1 MSDLDV
7 PTLYCPF
14 QSTVSPDAAIV
25 DQRTVDWAYAFGLI
39 TSDAIAQ
46 RFQAA
51 RIGWLAAY
59 LAPTASLETLQLLS
73 DWSTWAIMWDDSCDR
88 PDLRAQPARLAR
100 YHARFLTLLR
110 GNTPVGSGSPFVEA
124 LWNIRQ
130 RLLCL
135 SNNVQLYQFTRHVEE
150 FFSGCVWEAT
160 NRAEQRS
167 IDLETYIRM
176 RRFTSGMYTALKV
189 VEIADQIA
197 LPINI
202 WGYSMLA
209 RLRELATNAVCW
221 ANDIISLG
229 QEIQRGDIHN
239 LIIILQRTHHD
250 ALTNCIAQGVSLHDR
265 EVQAFLTAEQ
275 AIPSFGSRVDQ
286 HIKRYVALLR
296 SFMYGNLAWSALSGR
311 YGLVQEFQAHVLGE
325 SHAPAPVRT
334 HKELMRTTLRYSSGQ
349 ND

>member
-1 MSDLDV
+1 MSELDL

-14 QSTVSPDAAIV
+14 QSTVSPHAAIV
-25 DQRTVDWAYAFGLI
+25 DQRTIDWARAFGLI

-51 RIGWLAAY
+51 RFGWLAAY

-73 DWSTWAIMWDDSCDR
+73 DWNTWAIMWDDVCDR
-88 PDLRAQPARLAR
+88 PTLCAQPAHLTR

-110 GNTPVGSGSPFVEA
+110 GDSPGETESPFAEA
-124 LWNIRQ
+124 LWNIRL
-130 RLLCL
+130 RLLRH
-135 SNNVQLYQFTRHVEE
+135 SNNVQLRQFIKHVAE

-160 NRAEQRS
+160 NRAQQRN
-167 IDLETYIRM
+167 IDIVTYIRM

-197 LPINI
+197 LPITI
-202 WGYSMLA
+202 WRYPMVA

-221 ANDIISLG
+221 ANDIISLR
-229 QEIQRGDIHN
+229 QEVQRGDMHN
-239 LIIILQRTHHD
+239 LIIILQQTHHG
-250 ALTNCIAQGVSLHDR
+250 ALTSSIDQGVALHDA

-275 AIPSFGSRVDQ
+275 AIPSFGARIDR
-286 HIKRYVALLR
+286 HIDRYIALLR

-311 YGLVQEFQAHVLGE
+311 YGLAEESQAYALGA
-325 SHAPAPVRT
+325 SHAPTLART
-334 HKELMRTTLRYSSGQ
+334 HERLMRTTPR
-349 ND
+349 